1 MLIGKKLKK
10 DRRVKQAK
18 KLLREALSEHQ
29 QEITG
34 VRPPRDKPLLYDEVE
49 RVRGSGLAYP
59 YLSSGI
65 GNGCLVELIDGS
77 VKYDFTCG
85 IGQIP
90 AHSDLDL
97 MESGVDAALD
107 DTVIQGNLQQT
118 AEPIELMGRLCEL
131 SGLDHC
137 YLTSSGVMAVENA
150 MKICFQKNYPRY
162 RVLAFS
168 NDFAGRTLSVGRVTD
183 RPGYRQGLPPN
194 VAVDYIPFNDP
205 KEALIRLHEHLN
217 RYPGEHAMM
226 IMELVQ
232 GEGGF
237 YAGEAEFFQELCDIL
252 HEQGILVIV
261 DEVQSFGRTEE
272 LFAFHHFGLQNKA
285 DVVTIGKVSQVCA
298 TLYRDELQPR
308 TGLIS
313 QTFTSSSSAIRACGV
328 ILDKLMAGDR
338 WGPKGDHRRLHDH
351 FVRKMKLTRHVKGPY
366 GMGLMMAFTPFDGS
380 KERVTEILFKLFD
393 KGVVA
398 WRCGG
403 DPERIRFLPPPLA
416 VTKGDID
423 AVVSILKECL

>member
-1 MLIGKKLKK
+1 MLIGKKLKQ
-10 DRRVKQAK
+10 DRRVSQAK
-18 KLLREALSEHQ
+18 KLLREAVAEHQ
-29 QEITG
+29 QEITE
-34 VRPPRDKPLLYDEVE
+34 VRPPRDTPLLYEEVE
-49 RVRGSGLAYP
+49 RVRGSGLVYP

-97 MESGVDAALD
+97 MESGIDAALD

-118 AEPIELMGRLCEL
+118 AEPIELMRRLCEL

-168 NDFAGRTLSVGRVTD
+168 HDFAGRTLSVGRVTD
-183 RPGYRQGLPPN
+183 RPGYREGLPPN
-194 VAVDYIPFNDP
+194 IAVDYIPFDDP
-205 KEALIRLHEHLN
+205 KEALRRLHEHLR

-237 YAGEAEFFQELCDIL
+237 NVGEAKFFQELCDVL
-252 HEQGILVIV
+252 HEQGIFVIV
-261 DEVQSFGRTEE
+261 DEVQTFARTEQ
-272 LFAFHHFGLQNKA
+272 LFAFHHFGLQEKA

-298 TLYRDELQPR
+298 TLWRDELQPR
-308 TGLIS
+308 PGLIA
-313 QTFTSSSSAIRACGV
+313 QTFTSSSSAIRACHT
-328 ILDKLMAGDR
+328 ILDKLNDGDR
-338 WGPKGDHRRLHDH
+338 WGPKGHHRRLHDH
-351 FVRKMKLTRHVKGPY
+351 FVKKLRFTRHVKGPY
-366 GMGLMMAFTPFDGS
+366 GIGLMMALTPFDGS
-380 KERVTEILFKLFD
+380 KERVTEILHKLFE

-416 VTKGDID
+416 VTKDDID
-423 AVVSILKECL
+423 AVLAILKECL